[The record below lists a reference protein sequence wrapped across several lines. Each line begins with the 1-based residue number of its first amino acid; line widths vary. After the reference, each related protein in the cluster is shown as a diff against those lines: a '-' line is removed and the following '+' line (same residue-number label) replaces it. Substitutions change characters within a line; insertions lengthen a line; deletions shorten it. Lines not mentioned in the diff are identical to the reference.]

1 MNVSRPTI
9 AKFAA
14 LLALAFTLLA
24 GGLFL
29 LTRSDS
35 PAARLLRQGNQAF
48 ADGRFIDA
56 LGLYQL
62 VQNRFPKLGEPFYN
76 AANALYRQESYAD
89 AIAQLDQALQ
99 TSAEGDLAQSS
110 QYNKGNAAY
119 TSQDLETA
127 VQAYIAALLLN
138 PDDADAKYNLELAL
152 QQQQQQQQEQQ
163 EQEQEENQEQ
173 SEDGDNQDGDTQ
185 DGDNQDQP
193 DQQSEDGEGQEQ
205 PEQPQDGQN
214 EAQDQGEN
222 GDQQN
227 DQPSEPNQGEEGE
240 PQENEQPQPGQ
251 GQPQPGDPSDPPN
264 GMVPQPGQRLTA
276 EQARQLLA
284 AIAQGSGT
292 LQERLQ
298 QMFVSPRP
306 PSAQDW

>member
-62 VQNRFPKLGEPFYN
+62 VQNRFPELGEPFYN

-152 QQQQQQQQEQQ
+152 QQQQQQQEQ
-163 EQEQEENQEQ
+163 QEQEENQEQ
-173 SEDGDNQDGDTQ
+173 SEDGDNQD
-185 DGDNQDQP
+185 QP
-193 DQQSEDGEGQEQ
+193 DQPSEDGEGQEQ

>member
-62 VQNRFPKLGEPFYN
+62 VQNRFPELGEPFYN

-152 QQQQQQQQEQQ
+152 QQQQQEQQEQQ
-163 EQEQEENQEQ
+163 EQEQQEQ
-173 SEDGDNQDGDTQ
+173 QEQESSSDGESQEDPQNSDQQDQSQDGQ
-185 DGDNQDQP
+185 A
-193 DQQSEDGEGQEQ
+193 
-205 PEQPQDGQN
+205 EQPQDQS
-214 EAQDQGEN
+214 EN
-222 GDQQN
+222 GDQDSDQQSDQSQDGQEQN
-227 DQPSEPNQGEEGE
+227 QDGQGEDGE
-240 PQENEQPQPGQ
+240 PQENEPPQPGQ
-251 GQPQPGDPSDPPN
+251 GQPQPGDPTDSQPN
-264 GMVPQPGQRLTA
+264 GMVPQPGERLTS

>member
-62 VQNRFPKLGEPFYN
+62 VQNRFPELGEPFYN

-163 EQEQEENQEQ
+163 EQEENPEQ
-173 SEDGDNQDGDTQ
+173 SE

-205 PEQPQDGQN
+205 QEQPQDGQN

-251 GQPQPGDPSDPPN
+251 GQPQPGDPSDPPPN